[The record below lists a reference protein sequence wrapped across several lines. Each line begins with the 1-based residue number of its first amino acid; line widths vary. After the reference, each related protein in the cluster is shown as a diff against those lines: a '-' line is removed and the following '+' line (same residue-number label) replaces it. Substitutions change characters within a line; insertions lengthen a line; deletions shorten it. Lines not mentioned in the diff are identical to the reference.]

1 MMPWQVLLITAF
13 AVIEI
18 LIVWAHRWTQQNSP
32 EYSLWVVMGAKVL
45 KLVLSIGSILLVNFL
60 TEIPVITFSLW
71 LMGCYIVTIVVESA
85 FFIKKK

>member
-18 LIVWAHRWTQQNSP
+18 LIVWAYRWTQQNSP

-60 TEIPVITFSLW
+60 TEIPVVTYSLW
-71 LMGCYIVTIVVESA
+71 LMGCYIATIVVESI

>member
-18 LIVWAHRWTQQNSP
+18 FIVWAHRWTQQNSP

-71 LMGCYIVTIVVESA
+71 LMGCYIVTIVVESL

>member
-18 LIVWAHRWTQQNSP
+18 FIVWAHRWTKQNSP

-60 TEIPVITFSLW
+60 TEIPVVSYSLW
-71 LMGCYIVTIVVESA
+71 LMGCYIATIVVESI